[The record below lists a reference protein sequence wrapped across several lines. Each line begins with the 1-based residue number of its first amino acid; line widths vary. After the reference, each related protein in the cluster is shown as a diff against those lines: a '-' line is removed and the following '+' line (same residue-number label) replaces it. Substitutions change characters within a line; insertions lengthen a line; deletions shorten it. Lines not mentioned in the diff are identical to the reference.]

1 MQIQSP
7 NSISIPLATQIKEE
21 PSKWWAWSLAIII
34 LLWSLFSA
42 LGAAGNYYFANS
54 GFIDEIVSEAQKEIG
69 PYPDNGSS
77 FEQNEWNE
85 TNDFLKLLEDDL
97 TSLYNPS
104 LQLQFSLIVLLAGFI
119 ASFLLFSRD
128 PNGFKAAG
136 VWLGLVAITGTIS
149 QILTLRNMGDFY
161 EEIPGID
168 SSLMTGIATGFSIGA
183 SLTCYLTIFAFIYI
197 AAKRSSDK
205 EENIVES
212 GFHKV

>member
-1 MQIQSP
+1 MMQENKIK
-7 NSISIPLATQIKEE
+7 IIP
-21 PSKWWAWSLAIII
+21 II
-34 LLWSLFSA
+34 LAGGTGTRLWPLSR
-42 LGAAGNYYFANS
+42 
-54 GFIDEIVSEAQKEIG
+54 K
-69 PYPDNGSS
+69 S
-77 FEQNEWNE
+77 FPKQ
-85 TNDFLKLLEDDL
+85 FLNLLDDDL
-97 TSLYNPS
+97 TSIYQPD

-136 VWLGLVAITGTIS
+136 VWLGLVAITGTIM
-149 QILTLRNMGDFY
+149 QIITLTKMGDFY

-183 SLTCYLTIFAFIYI
+183 SLTCYLTVFAFIYI
-197 AAKRSSDK
+197 ASKRSSDK